1 MQHHWKK
8 FEKLIDG
15 LDESKVNAF
24 LENSGQSITGSL
36 KKKKEHIKDKNYNWI
51 IEATDEDMKQAYPDA
66 K

>member
-36 KKKKEHIKDKNYNWI
+36 KKKSVDL
-51 IEATDEDMKQAYPDA
+51 
-66 K
+66 